1 VWKEKFMS
9 SRTDSFA
16 QLKRLFSYSKKH
28 RSRYVAGSIFSF
40 LNKFFDVAP
49 EILIGI
55 AIDVVVSQKAS
66 FLARFGFETPKEQ
79 IFVLGAL
86 TLLIWVCESL
96 FEYLLLITWRGLA
109 QTLQHELRLDAYQHL
124 QSLHM
129 GYFETQTSGS
139 LVAVLNDDINQLERF
154 LNGGANSLIQ
164 VFSTIVL
171 VGSVFFFISPL
182 IACVSFLP
190 IPVIIWG
197 AFFFQKKAGPLY
209 RDVREQASAL
219 SSRLS
224 NNIMGMA
231 TIQSFTTEAR
241 ELQALAQDSQN
252 YLQANGRAIRV
263 SSAFVPLIR
272 MAVLAGFLF
281 TFILGGLKALNGE
294 LNVGLYGILV
304 FLTQRLL
311 WPMTGFADT
320 VDLFERAMASTA
332 RVLNIIETPQV
343 IKSKDQAISAVDFRQ
358 GLSFENVTFAYT
370 DRETTIRDFS
380 YQLSF
385 GKTIALVGQTGSGKS
400 TLVKLLLR
408 FYESKSGIIRVGSQD
423 IRDLDLKALRQG
435 IGYVGQDVY
444 LFPGSI
450 ADNIAYGVERA
461 VSRSEIE
468 AAGKL
473 AYADEFVRELPA
485 GYDTLIGERGQ
496 KLSGGQRQR
505 VSIARAILKN
515 PPILVL
521 DEATSAVDNETES
534 LIQKSLQE
542 LSRDR
547 TMIVIA
553 HRLSTIVSADEIL
566 VLDQGVLKERGRHQ
580 QLLQQ
585 KGIYAQLWDLQTH
598 EGRQAFLER
607 GESL

>member
-1 VWKEKFMS
+1 MS
-9 SRTDSFA
+9 RSHDSFS
-16 QLKRLFSYSKKH
+16 QLKRLLSYSRKY
-28 RSRYVAGSIFSF
+28 RGRYVAGAIFSF

-55 AIDVVVSQKAS
+55 AIDVVVSQKES
-66 FLARFGFETPKEQ
+66 FIARLGFPTPEEQ
-79 IFVLGAL
+79 IFVLAAL
-86 TLLIWVCESL
+86 TLIIWVCESL

-124 QSLHM
+124 QGLHM

-139 LVAVLNDDINQLERF
+139 LVTVLNDDINQLERF

-164 VFSTIVL
+164 VFSTVLL
-171 VGSVFFFISPL
+171 VGAVFFSISPL
-182 IACVSFLP
+182 IAGVSFLP

-197 AFFFQKKAGPLY
+197 AFYFQRKAAPLY
-209 RDVREQASAL
+209 RDVREKASAL

-231 TIQSFTTEAR
+231 TIQSFTTENR
-241 ELQALAQDSQN
+241 ELRALESDSLG
-252 YLQANGRAIRV
+252 YVDANSRAIRV

-281 TFILGGLKALNGE
+281 TFVLGGLKALHGE
-294 LNVGLYGILV
+294 LNIGLYGILV

-311 WPMTGFADT
+311 WPMTGFAET

-332 RVLNIIETPQV
+332 RVLNIIETPQA
-343 IKSKDQAISAVDFRQ
+343 IRSKDNAIKDINFREDLRFQ
-358 GLSFENVTFAYT
+358 NVSFAYSE
-370 DRETTIRDFS
+370 RERTIRDFTWTVP
-380 YQLSF
+380 F
-385 GKTIALVGQTGSGKS
+385 GRTVALVGPTGSGKS

-408 FYESKSGIIRVGSQD
+408 FYEGESGSIRIGAND
-423 IRDLDLKALRQG
+423 IRDVDLKVLRQG
-435 IGYVGQDVY
+435 VGYVGQDVY
-444 LFPGSI
+444 LFPGSV
-450 ADNIAYGVERA
+450 ADNIAYGAERS
-461 VSRSEIE
+461 VSRHEIE
-468 AAGKL
+468 AAARL
-473 AYADEFVRELPA
+473 AYAEEFIKELPQ
-485 GYDTLIGERGQ
+485 GYDTVIGERGQ

-505 VSIARAILKN
+505 ISIARAILKN

-521 DEATSAVDNETES
+521 DEATSAVDNETET

-542 LSRDR
+542 LSKDR

-566 VLDQGVLKERGRHQ
+566 VLDQGELKERGSHQ
-580 QLLQQ
+580 ELLFR
-585 KGIYAQLWDLQTH
+585 KGIYAQLWNLQTH
-598 EGRQAFLER
+598 EGREAFFER
-607 GESL
+607 GEGR

>member
-1 VWKEKFMS
+1 MS
-9 SRTDSFA
+9 RGSDSFS
-16 QLKRLFSYSKKH
+16 QLKRLLSYS
-28 RSRYVAGSIFSF
+28 RNYRGRYVAGAIFSF

-55 AIDVVVSQKAS
+55 AIDVVVSRKES
-66 FLARFGFETPKEQ
+66 FIARLGFSSPEEQ
-79 IFVLGAL
+79 IFVLAAL
-86 TLLIWVCESL
+86 TLFIWVCESL

-109 QTLQHELRLDAYQHL
+109 QSLQHELRLDAYRHL
-124 QSLHM
+124 QGLHM

-164 VFSTIVL
+164 VFSTVLL
-171 VGSVFFFISPL
+171 VGAVFFAISPL
-182 IACVSFLP
+182 IAGVSFLP

-197 AFFFQKKAGPLY
+197 AFFFQRKAGPLY
-209 RDVREQASAL
+209 RDVRERASAL

-231 TIQSFTTEAR
+231 TIQSFTTEGR
-241 ELQALAQDSQN
+241 ELKALEGDSQS
-252 YLQANGRAIRV
+252 YVEANSRAIRV

-281 TFILGGLKALNGE
+281 TFVLGGLKALHGE

-311 WPMTGFADT
+311 WPMTGFAET

-332 RVLNIIETPQV
+332 RVLNIIETPQA
-343 IKSKDQAISAVDFRQ
+343 IRSKEGALKTVDFREDLRFQ
-358 GLSFENVTFAYT
+358 NVSFAYS
-370 DRETTIRDFS
+370 DREMTIRNFS
-380 YQLSF
+380 CTIPF
-385 GKTIALVGQTGSGKS
+385 GRTVALVGPTGSGKS

-408 FYESKSGIIRVGSQD
+408 FYEGETGSIRIGAHD
-423 IRDLDLKALRQG
+423 IRDLDLKMLRQG

-444 LFPGSI
+444 LFPGSV
-450 ADNIAYGVERA
+450 AENIAYGAERSVA
-461 VSRSEIE
+461 RQEIE
-468 AAGKL
+468 AAARL
-473 AYADEFVRELPA
+473 AYAEEFIRDLPQ

-505 VSIARAILKN
+505 ISIARAILKN

-534 LIQKSLQE
+534 LIQRSLQV
-542 LSRDR
+542 LSKDR

-566 VLDQGVLKERGRHQ
+566 VLDQGELKERGSHQ
-580 QLLQQ
+580 ELLFR

-598 EGRQAFLER
+598 EGREAFFER
-607 GESL
+607 GEGR